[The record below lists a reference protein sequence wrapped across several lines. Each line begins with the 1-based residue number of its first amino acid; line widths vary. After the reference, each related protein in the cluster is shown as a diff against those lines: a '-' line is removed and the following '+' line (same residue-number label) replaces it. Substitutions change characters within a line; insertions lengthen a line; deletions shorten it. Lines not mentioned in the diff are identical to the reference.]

1 MPGDR
6 VAKGLQERREGAIEV
21 VAVTASPGDDSL
33 DRLGRVNA
41 GRPSELDI
49 DVLVRNPLD
58 LGPMQ
63 CEQRLDRRLAGMI
76 EAEAAEVCEKPA
88 RRRGAGHQA

>member
-49 DVLVRNPLD
+49 DVLVRNHPTW
-58 LGPMQ
+58 
-63 CEQRLDRRLAGMI
+63 
-76 EAEAAEVCEKPA
+76 A
-88 RRRGAGHQA
+88 RCSANNASTDGSPG